1 MQQKLNE
8 RLVALA
14 TLQNIPI
21 CVTNEVRYLNKDEAF
36 TLDLLQA
43 SAKGMM
49 LDLEHQV
56 QTDQLYLKSSFEM
69 ESLFDKKYI
78 ENIPAPQL
86 YRNFQEQSYKIDEE
100 LSEEYIIDVM

>member
-36 TLDLLQA
+36 ALDLLQA

-56 QTDQLYLKSSFEM
+56 QTDQLYLNLVLKWRVF
-69 ESLFDKKYI
+69 LIK
-78 ENIPAPQL
+78 NIL
-86 YRNFQEQSYKIDEE
+86 KI
-100 LSEEYIIDVM
+100 LTI